1 MILGI
6 ILFVLF
12 IKGINKMYKKAARR
26 YYSALAQY
34 LYEINRAAN
43 RG

>member
-6 ILFVLF
+6 ILFILF
-12 IKGINKMYKKAARR
+12 IKGINKMYKKAVAHNVR
-26 YYSALAQY
+26 LIGNY
-34 LYEINRAAN
+34 LYEVIRAAN